1 MQDLTLLKTS
11 IAFNTTITKLTMSLD
26 DIKKNN
32 PNRLDLINS
41 MSETLADIEYTKR
54 AFKDLEENWRI
65 ECKTSFR
72 MAQNNVVLQTE
83 VNKLQDEIIDLN
95 REL

>member
-26 DIKKNN
+26 DIKENN

-41 MSETLADIEYTKR
+41 MSETLEDIKYAQR

-72 MAQNNVVLQTE
+72 MAQKSVMLQTE
-83 VNKLQDEIIDLN
+83 VNGLQNEIVDLT

>member
-11 IAFNTTITKLTMSLD
+11 IAFNTTITKMNLSLD
-26 DIKKNN
+26 DIKENN

-41 MSETLADIEYTKR
+41 MTETLNDIKY
-54 AFKDLEENWRI
+54 AQASFLALEENWRL

-72 MAQNNVVLQTE
+72 MAQNSVHLQTQ
-83 VNKLQDEIIDLN
+83 VNNLQDEIVDLN